1 VYRRQVTRQP
11 GLRRL
16 WRPPGRFEDRNPDRR
31 VSFLELFFDLVF
43 VAVIAQLAHHL
54 AENVTWSSVGWFI
67 FLFYAV
73 WSSWINGTLY
83 HDLHSTDDLSIRVF
97 TFAQM
102 LAVSLM
108 AVHAGAVPG
117 DGSDGFAI
125 GYALNTLILV
135 VLWFRT
141 GIHDPSHR
149 PASVPYS
156 IGYLLSAVLFGAS
169 VFVEPPFSYWMWA
182 MALLV
187 ELGGFAFAMYR
198 FTPPETQSG
207 EATIATTPSLIE
219 RMGLFVIIV
228 LGEVVVGSVNG
239 MADLTPL
246 DLDESIIGL
255 CGVLVAIGL
264 WWLYFD
270 LVSHRPPVSRFTQ
283 LWLYLHLPMVIA
295 IAAGGSGVLATI
307 EHATTAL
314 PGEVRWLLVGSLGVA
329 VLSIVGLT
337 LILEIRS
344 RSDEIAIVYRVADR
358 ASLLSAA
365 LILVVGLTT
374 WGAKSTLIAMVALLL
389 FPVWTALRVWSR
401 LGDFEWAVD

>member
-1 VYRRQVTRQP
+1 VYRRRVATRA

-16 WRPPGRFEDRNPDRR
+16 WRPPGRFEDRDPDRR
-31 VSFLELFFDLVF
+31 VTFLELFFDLVF

-54 AENVTWSSVGWFI
+54 AENVSWTSVGWFV

-102 LAVSLM
+102 LAVALM
-108 AVHAGAVPG
+108 AVHAGEVPG

-141 GIHDPSHR
+141 GVHDPHHR
-149 PASVPYS
+149 AASVPYS
-156 IGYLLSAVLFGAS
+156 IAYLASAVLFGAS
-169 VFVEPPFSYWMWA
+169 VFVEPPLSYWMWA

-198 FTPPETQSG
+198 FTPPETQAG
-207 EATIATTPSLIE
+207 EAIIATTPSLIE

-239 MADLTPL
+239 MAELTPL
-246 DLDESIIGL
+246 DLDETVIGL

-270 LVSHRPPVSRFTQ
+270 LVSHRAPMSQFTQ
-283 LWLYLHLPMVIA
+283 LWLYLHLPIVIA
-295 IAAGGSGVLATI
+295 IAAGGAGVLTTI
-307 EHATTAL
+307 EHAASPL
-314 PGEVRWLLVGSLGVA
+314 PVEARWLLVGSLGVA
-329 VLSIVGLT
+329 VLSIVALT

-344 RSDEIAIVYRVADR
+344 RNDAAAIVYRVADG
-358 ASLLSAA
+358 ASLTSAA
-365 LILVVGLTT
+365 LILVVGLTS

-389 FPVWTALRVWSR
+389 FPVWAALRVWAR
-401 LGDFEWAVD
+401 LGEFDWAVD

>member
-1 VYRRQVTRQP
+1 MATRP

-16 WRPPGRFEDRNPDRR
+16 WRPPGRFEDRDPDRR
-31 VSFLELFFDLVF
+31 VTFLELFFDLVF

-54 AENVTWSSVGWFI
+54 AEHISWASIGWFV

-83 HDLHSTDDLSIRVF
+83 HDLHGTNDLSIRVF

-102 LAVSLM
+102 LAVALM

-117 DGSDGFAI
+117 EGSDGFAI
-125 GYALNTLILV
+125 GYALNTLVLV

-141 GIHDPSHR
+141 GLHDPHHR
-149 PASVPYS
+149 AASVPYS
-156 IGYLLSAVLFGAS
+156 IAYLLSAALFAAS
-169 VFVEPPFSYWMWA
+169 VFVEQPLSYWMWGV
-182 MALLV
+182 ALLV
-187 ELGGFAFAMYR
+187 ELGGFAVAMYR
-198 FTPPETQSG
+198 FTPPDSQGG

-246 DLDESIIGL
+246 DLDETVIGL

-270 LVSHRPPVSRFTQ
+270 LVSHRAPLSRFTQ

-295 IAAGGSGVLATI
+295 IAAGGAGVLTTI
-307 EHATTAL
+307 EHAASPL
-314 PGEVRWLLVGSLGVA
+314 PGEVRWLLVGSLAIA

-344 RSDEIAIVYRVADR
+344 HHDAVAVVYRVADR
-358 ASLLSAA
+358 ASLISAA
-365 LILVVGLTT
+365 LILLVGLTT
-374 WGAKSTLIAMVALLL
+374 WGTKATLIGMVVLLL
-389 FPVWTALRVWSR
+389 YPVWAALRVWAR
-401 LGDFEWAVD
+401 LGEFDQAAG